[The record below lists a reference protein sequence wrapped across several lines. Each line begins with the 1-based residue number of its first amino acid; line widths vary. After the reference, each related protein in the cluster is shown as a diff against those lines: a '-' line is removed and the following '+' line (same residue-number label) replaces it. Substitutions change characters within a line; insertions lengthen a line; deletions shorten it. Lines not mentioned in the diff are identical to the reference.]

1 MELKT
6 YTPVVPKLVFEKI
19 KFKVL
24 HYIQRDFIHQH
35 PRLNKDQTS
44 MIKSFVINYF
54 ILKYGHTCQWL
65 YCIKSKKYFV
75 LLKLNYL
82 QSRLDTIYKDHIYHN
97 KQTKTFYRKIKFDLL
112 NFRGG
117 QKWVTSSFD
126 GFFSFFF
133 MKWQCQYKVL
143 CLINCNHEKSTFFK
157 DRHYFIY
164 FYSFSSLAISLP
176 DKDFQ
181 NAYCLIIK
189 P

>member
-1 MELKT
+1 MISFT
-6 YTPVVPKLVFEKI
+6 STHDSIKI
-19 KFKVL
+19 RLAWSKVL
-24 HYIQRDFIHQH
+24 LLI
-35 PRLNKDQTS
+35 
-44 MIKSFVINYF
+44 
-54 ILKYGHTCQWL
+54 ILSSNMVTHAKWL

-117 QKWVTSSFD
+117 PKWVPSSFD